1 MNFLTLFFFFC
12 SHSKEDGDSEVK
24 ARRPQSAGI
33 MADKKKEA
41 GSLLSKK
48 KKMKPRKSRD
58 ADCCS
63 VNFLKCVLHI
73 FNVVFMFAGIGI
85 LIVGAWTVATKH
97 RYVALLPTPTYP
109 AIAYLLIVA
118 GAMGV
123 PVCAL
128 GLCGLKT
135 ENRTS
140 LLCYTYF
147 LLITLILK
155 LSAGGLAYY
164 YSWAAE
170 GELRR
175 ELNTTLLRNY
185 ALDAAATAAADR
197 MQQEWSGGGLAYY
210 YSWAAEGEL
219 RRELNTTLLRNYAL
233 DAAATAAADRMQ
245 QEFKCCGAINYQDWR
260 HSPWHQHE
268 PRQLV
273 PDSCCKT
280 VSPRCGARDH
290 PSNIHYV
297 VSTCHLSTSRASWCR
312 TPRAAP
318 AGAGLVLHDCLASLR
333 RARPSLQHTLCGE
346 YLSPQHE
353 PRQLVP
359 DSCCKTVSP
368 RCGARD
374 HPSNIHYVGCLRYF
388 TNHIQE
394 HLIILAAVGV
404 GMSVIPIFGFLF
416 SCVLYV
422 KIKHVL
428 D

>member
-1 MNFLTLFFFFC
+1 
-12 SHSKEDGDSEVK
+12 
-24 ARRPQSAGI
+24 

-197 MQQEWSGGGLAYY
+197 MQQE
-210 YSWAAEGEL
+210 
-219 RRELNTTLLRNYAL
+219 
-233 DAAATAAADRMQ
+233 
-245 QEFKCCGAINYQDWR
+245 FKCCGAVNYQDWR
-260 HSPWHQHE
+260 HSPWH
-268 PRQLV
+268 
-273 PDSCCKT
+273 
-280 VSPRCGARDH
+280 
-290 PSNIHYV
+290 
-297 VSTCHLSTSRASWCR
+297 
-312 TPRAAP
+312 
-318 AGAGLVLHDCLASLR
+318 
-333 RARPSLQHTLCGE
+333 
-346 YLSPQHE
+346 QHE